1 MPGEGQTPFS
11 TATQNTPPASLEMS
25 ESTWDDPRITAYV
38 LGELPEQELADFESE
53 LESNTELAAAVEE
66 ARSVT
71 GQLESLYA
79 SETTATLDDQRR
91 EAIVSPTQEKAS
103 LSIRIRWLRKT
114 PLLVL
119 AMAASLLL
127 LIGVGPWLKQQ
138 EWNVSQL
145 RQGDASP
152 SRTARDD
159 TEERSAPNRPRRLS
173 WTVADSAK
181 QLRIVTR
188 REAKYEYGVP
198 VRGGCW
204 GVCE

>member
-1 MPGEGQTPFS
+1 
-11 TATQNTPPASLEMS
+11 MS

-103 LSIRIRWLRKT
+103 LSDPDSGSWKT

-127 LIGVGPWLKQQ
+127 LIGVGPWLTQLQ
-138 EWNVSQL
+138 EMHTERTSVS
-145 RQGDASP
+145 RGSDWSGDERR
-152 SRTARDD
+152 SRR
-159 TEERSAPNRPRRLS
+159 
-173 WTVADSAK
+173 VADSAK
-181 QLRIVTR
+181 QLAELSRG
-188 REAKYEYGVP
+188 REAKYGIFRP
-198 VRGGCW
+198 PGLR
-204 GVCE
+204 